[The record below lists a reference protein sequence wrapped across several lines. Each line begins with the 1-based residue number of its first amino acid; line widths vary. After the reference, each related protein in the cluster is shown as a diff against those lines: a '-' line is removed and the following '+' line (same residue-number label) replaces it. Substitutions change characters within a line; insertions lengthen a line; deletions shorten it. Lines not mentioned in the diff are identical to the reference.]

1 MNKRDD
7 IEAAKK
13 LVRGRGKRPVPSAE
27 PFLPELRS
35 NIKWKPAPQ
44 GPVAFRP
51 EAEVLLVWSF
61 GVPFADIGGLH
72 DWLAA
77 NEPHLEQLCRDTKT
91 GVSYLGTYLHLDTG
105 APRYQTF
112 WGMESEDSETAL
124 ETLLNDP
131 QQQQRHQQFMDL
143 VKVLRSYWTRDANAT
158 DHRYGLA
165 RNYIDLHTLPSGG
178 AFWKVT
184 FEARTLQPL
193 P

>member
-1 MNKRDD
+1 MSKRDD

-13 LVRGRGKRPVPSAE
+13 LVRGRGKRVAPTAE

-35 NIKWKPAPQ
+35 NIKWKPAPK

-51 EAEVLLVWSF
+51 EAAVLLVWSF

-77 NEPHLEQLCRDTKT
+77 NEPHLEQLSKDTHT

-105 APRYQTF
+105 APRYQTY
-112 WGMESEDSETAL
+112 WGMESEKSEEKLRILL
-124 ETLLNDP
+124 ENTQNP
-131 QQQQRHQQFMDL
+131 QQHLPFINL
-143 VKVLRSYWTRDANAT
+143 VTVLRSYWTRDANAT